1 MARKDRTSVVCRIL
15 YYGCVLSIWLLPVF
29 LIWVW
34 FCADLIAA
42 RNGVIPLKAIPF
54 PLPASTRVG
63 MVLVSAL
70 VTAPTYW
77 GLFALRR
84 FLKACCAEDYLGSQN
99 SRLLKR
105 FALGLMGTAILSP
118 VCGAVLSVLLTMH
131 NPPGQRMLAISLG
144 SNQIVLGSVGG
155 LIFLLASL
163 LKRASLIAEE
173 HAQIV

>member
-1 MARKDRTSVVCRIL
+1 MARKDRTTVVCRIL
-15 YYGCVLSIWLLPVF
+15 YYGCALSLWLLPAV
-29 LIWVW
+29 LLWVW

-42 RNGVIPLKAIPF
+42 QNGMIPVKAIPF
-54 PLPASTRVG
+54 PLLVSTKVG
-63 MVLVSAL
+63 MVLITL
-70 VTAPTYW
+70 LLLAPTYW

-84 FLKACCAEDYLGSQN
+84 FLKACCAEDYLGAQN

-144 SNQIVLGSVGG
+144 SNQIILAGVGG
-155 LIFLLASL
+155 LIFLLANL

-173 HAQIV
+173 HAQII